1 MAKTKTAE
9 RQICEDYCRLFPDMK
24 TLTLARKITK
34 EKGAEYPKLREAE
47 KVRKNYLLNIRGL
60 CGELNRSTTTDKS
73 LYKEKTYDTTNSK
86 PEVVNTGAKILILDI
101 ETSPIRAYVWAA
113 WKQNVSPV
121 QIDTDWFILTWA
133 AKWLFEDK
141 VYSGAVTPKEAV
153 KQDDKRI
160 MKSLWHLLN
169 EADIVI
175 AHNGQDFDIPKINTR
190 FLLHGFLPPMPYVV
204 IDTLKHIRKQFGF
217 THNKLDYVN
226 QLLNLPRKV
235 GHDGFEMWDQ
245 CYRGNAEALDKMLN
259 YNVGDVR
266 ILEDT
271 YLRIR
276 PWIKPHP
283 SCGLFILD
291 EKQSRCP
298 TCGSHKLTEQGKH
311 YHTSANI
318 YETLRCDNCGATSR
332 KRLSAINIKQR
343 RHLVLS
349 TPK

>member
-1 MAKTKTAE
+1 
-9 RQICEDYCRLFPDMK
+9 MK
-24 TLTLARKITK
+24 DLTLARKVYDENK
-34 EKGAEYPKLREAE
+34 KQFKSVEAARNFI
-47 KVRKNYLLNIRGL
+47 RKIRGHH
-60 CGELNRSTTTDKS
+60 GKHSRKTTADKT
-73 LYKEKTYDTTNSK
+73 LHKPITYDTRNQQTEKIQTS
-86 PEVVNTGAKILILDI
+86 ARILILDI

-113 WKQNVSPV
+113 WKQNVNPV

-141 VYSGAVTPKEAV
+141 VYSGGVTPKEAV
-153 KQDDKRI
+153 KQDDSRI
-160 MKSLWHLLN
+160 MKGLWTLLN

-190 FLLHGFLPPMPYVV
+190 FLLHGMMPPLPYIV

-235 GHDGFEMWDQ
+235 SHDGFEMWDQ
-245 CYRGNAEALDKMLN
+245 CYRGNKEALDKMLE

-283 SCGLFILD
+283 SLSLHILD
-291 EKQSRCP
+291 EHQSCCP
-298 TCGSHKLTEQGKH
+298 SCGSTKLQEQGKQ
-311 YHTSANI
+311 YHTTANV
-318 YETLRCDNCGATSR
+318 YELLRCENCGATSR
-332 KRLSAINIKQR
+332 KRLSSITIKER